1 MKICS
6 RPCSGTILVGMA
18 EERLESEIS
27 ECLSKLSDK
36 RLGEL
41 PALTPDEIYQGLNSY
56 VIGQDRAKRK
66 IALAAHN
73 HVKRIRYNKEN
84 PNNPINKAN
93 ILLYGPTGCGKTH
106 LARNLARVLDLPIV
120 IVDATD
126 YTEAGYYGKDVETI
140 VGELLIKT
148 GNVEETQQGI
158 VFIDEID
165 KIATRR
171 GGLRTG
177 AGNRDIGGEGVQQAL
192 LKLLEGKTIFAP
204 INVTQHWN
212 RHDFVPVDVSNIFFI
227 CAGAFSDLSH
237 YRTNIVK
244 GFSNSRHEEAEYE
257 NRISLESFQKYGFM
271 PEFLGRLPVRI
282 GMRALTSE
290 ELIEVLT
297 VPPDSILNEYRR
309 LLGIDD
315 ISLSVDRDVLAH
327 IVNYAETKKMGA
339 RALRTVMEEILEDI
353 MFKAPELKGTAVR
366 LTKRSVQ
373 KKIERLEQ

>member
-1 MKICS
+1 
-6 RPCSGTILVGMA
+6 MA
-18 EERLESEIS
+18 EERFQPEIS
-27 ECLSKLSDK
+27 DLLSEVSNK
-36 RLGEL
+36 RPREL

-73 HVKRIRYNKEN
+73 HIKRIRYNRQN
-84 PNNPINKAN
+84 PNNLINKAN
-93 ILLYGPTGCGKTH
+93 ILIYGPTGCGKTH
-106 LARNLARVLDLPIV
+106 LARHLARVLDLPTV

-140 VGELLIKT
+140 VGELLLKT

-212 RHDFVPVDVSNIFFI
+212 HHDFVPVDVSDILFI
-227 CAGAFSDLSH
+227 CAGSFSDLGH
-237 YRTNIVK
+237 YKTSMVK
-244 GFSNSRHEEAEYE
+244 GFSNSRHEEEKYE

-282 GMRALTSE
+282 GMRALTAE
-290 ELIEVLT
+290 ELIDVLT

-309 LLGIDD
+309 LLSIDN
-315 ISLSVDRDVLAH
+315 ISLSVDRDVLAP
-327 IVNYAETKKMGA
+327 IVNYVETRKMGA

-353 MFKAPELKGTAVR
+353 MFKAPELKGSAVR
-366 LTKRSVQ
+366 LTKSSVR
-373 KKIERLEQ
+373 KKIEILEQ